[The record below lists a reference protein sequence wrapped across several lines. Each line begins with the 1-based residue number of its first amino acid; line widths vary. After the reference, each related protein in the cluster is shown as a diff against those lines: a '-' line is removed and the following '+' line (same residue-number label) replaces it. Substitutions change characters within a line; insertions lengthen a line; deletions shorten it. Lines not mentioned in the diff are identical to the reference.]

1 MSKRKTR
8 RSLNPPKKAE
18 AFIYYKQA
26 KYHNSWMDL
35 QKRVLSRVSAKTK

>member
-1 MSKRKTR
+1 MAKKTAR
-8 RSLNPPKKAE
+8 RSLKPPKKAE

-35 QKRVLSRVSAKTK
+35 QKRVLSRVSTKTK